1 MLEAAG
7 VDAIAHEIAI
17 LSAWGVVAFAI
28 ALRIFRWR

>member
-7 VDAIAHEIAI
+7 VDVIAHELAI
-17 LSAWGVVAFAI
+17 LGTWGLVAFAI